1 MIQKWEDEGERQKIL
16 IEKHARGSAAR
27 LKRRME
33 RQTRYLN
40 FYQKVVKKMGSFYYN
55 TSSCMLGQQE
65 MNTRMERKTRKA
77 EDVCALPMWSRKTRL
92 TSNQDISSFTMPH
105 QQAQNLLTFIIP
117 TVQLGRATTSN
128 VWMISLFRQ
137 TRILGLVI
145 VQFGAQ
151 LGRDTMNGMRIF
163 LGLEALSEGVVQQ
176 AHNLWT
182 FIILTVQLGRAT
194 TSNV

>member
-1 MIQKWEDEGERQKIL
+1 
-16 IEKHARGSAAR
+16 
-27 LKRRME
+27 
-33 RQTRYLN
+33 
-40 FYQKVVKKMGSFYYN
+40 
-55 TSSCMLGQQE
+55 MLGQQE

-194 TSNV
+194 TSNVWMISPFYQTQISVVVLQCGARLGKGTMNGMRIFLGSEALSEGVVQ